1 MDQKKAHELKDRIV
15 APNNTAAG
23 YTLDG
28 SKRCAEK
35 AASKCLKA
43 VVPNKELT
51 CNFCKKQFQN
61 PSVHT
66 QHFEKVRLDTR
77 QFRVWKSDGGPYQ
90 CRICP
95 K

>member
-1 MDQKKAHELKDRIV
+1 MNQEKGHELKDRIV

-23 YTLDG
+23 YTLNG
-28 SKRCAEK
+28 IKRCAEK

-43 VVPNKELT
+43 VVPNKELS
-51 CNFCKKQFQN
+51 CNFCKKKLQY
-61 PSVHT
+61 PSVRA
-66 QHFEKVRLDTR
+66 QQFEEVRLYTR
-77 QFRVWKSDGGPYQ
+77 QFKVWKSEGSPYQ